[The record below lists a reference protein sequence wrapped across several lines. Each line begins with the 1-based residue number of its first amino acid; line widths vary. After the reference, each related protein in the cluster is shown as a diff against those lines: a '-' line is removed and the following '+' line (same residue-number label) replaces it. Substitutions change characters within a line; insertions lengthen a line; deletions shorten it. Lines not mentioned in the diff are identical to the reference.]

1 MHQGIGKLIRGK
13 RERETGEGPMCG
25 PVRMG
30 RAVRTQNISF
40 KFAVLLFM
48 GIIMGIIY
56 GAPK

>member
-1 MHQGIGKLIRGK
+1 
-13 RERETGEGPMCG
+13 MCG